1 MQLCLV
7 LDYLHAQTTPRA
19 DIYSL
24 GAVLHQLLTAAI
36 PQKRS
41 HPFYPWHHSPDIWKV
56 GRITGW
62 IEALMENAPQTFRS
76 YPPEERMTILQ
87 EV

>member
-1 MQLCLV
+1 MASRCIFSK
-7 LDYLHAQTTPRA
+7 TP
-19 DIYSL
+19 
-24 GAVLHQLLTAAI
+24 VVN
-36 PQKRS
+36 
-41 HPFYPWHHSPDIWKV
+41 HPMMIMNEPHSPDLWKV